1 MSGSGLP
8 AMIHAGAWLANE
20 FGSIEVIAIGSPP
33 TAPAGDCTMEVC
45 GQFLFYTV
53 ALYGPEIRLSAQPMD
68 TGDAP
73 DLLLRSRDNA
83 AGWQTVRGVI
93 AALERHE
100 IKSLERPIEAGT
112 GEFGWVIG

>member
-1 MSGSGLP
+1 
-8 AMIHAGAWLANE
+8 
-20 FGSIEVIAIGSPP
+20 
-33 TAPAGDCTMEVC
+33 
-45 GQFLFYTV
+45 
-53 ALYGPEIRLSAQPMD
+53 MD

-100 IKSLERPIEAGT
+100 IKSLVRPIEAGT